1 MKNLIL
7 NWLGVSPWAINNF
20 EGDGRLP
27 SAVSHIVRKEVAKLG
42 FTKLNGNGGLFDLVH
57 DELNRTYDL
66 EGMYS
71 NLDDIKNSLEDL
83 ESNADRWDD
92 MSDKLEDMDMEAIV
106 EEVGNQVD
114 FDKVQELDDRL
125 TELLAGYKL
134 EVKLTQEN
142 Y

>member
-7 NWLGVSPWAINNF
+7 KWLGL
-20 EGDGRLP
+20 DQ
-27 SAVSHIVRKEVAKLG
+27 LG
-42 FTKLNGNGGLFDLVH
+42 FTKLNGNGGLFDLIE
-57 DELNRTYDL
+57 DELNRAYDL
-66 EGMYS
+66 GGMYS
-71 NLDDIKNSLEDL
+71 KLDDMKYLLEDL
-83 ESNADRWDD
+83 ESRGNDWDD
-92 MSDKLEDMDMEAIV
+92 MKDQLENI
-106 EEVGNQVD
+106 D

>member
-7 NWLGVSPWAINNF
+7 KWFGLTPWAIGEASRISVREEMAKQREENIDLITNRLNNSYDIDGMSSKVDDMHWQIQDLENS
-20 EGDGRLP
+20 EGRWNDMADKMEELDIDGL
-27 SAVSHIVRKEVAKLG
+27 VSDIEAKL
-42 FTKLNGNGGLFDLVH
+42 
-57 DELNRTYDL
+57 
-66 EGMYS
+66 
-71 NLDDIKNSLEDL
+71 
-83 ESNADRWDD
+83 
-92 MSDKLEDMDMEAIV
+92 
-106 EEVGNQVD
+106 D

>member
-1 MKNLIL
+1 MKNLIYK
-7 NWLGVSPWAINNF
+7 WLGLSPWAIEQVVKVHLAEEIKKLRTN
-20 EGDGRLP
+20 
-27 SAVSHIVRKEVAKLG
+27 SLG
-42 FTKLNGNGGLFDLVH
+42 FTKLNGNGGLFDLVE
-57 DELNRTYDL
+57 DELNKNYDL
-66 EGMYS
+66 DGMYS
-71 NLDDIKNSLEDL
+71 KLDDMKYLLEDL
-83 ESNADRWDD
+83 ESRANRWDD
-92 MSDKLEDMDMEAIV
+92 MADKLEDMDMEAII

>member
-7 NWLGVSPWAINNF
+7 KWLGL
-20 EGDGRLP
+20 DQ
-27 SAVSHIVRKEVAKLG
+27 LG
-42 FTKLNGNGGLFDLVH
+42 FTKLNGNGGLFDLVE
-57 DELNRTYDL
+57 DELNKNYDL
-66 EGMYS
+66 DGMYS
-71 NLDDIKNSLEDL
+71 KLDDMKYLLEDL
-83 ESNADRWDD
+83 ESRGNDWDD
-92 MSDKLEDMDMEAIV
+92 MKDQLENI
-106 EEVGNQVD
+106 D

>member
-1 MKNLIL
+1 MKNLIYK
-7 NWLGVSPWAINNF
+7 WLGLSPWAI
-20 EGDGRLP
+20 EQ
-27 SAVSHIVRKEVAKLG
+27 VVRVHLAEEIKKLRTNSLG
-42 FTKLNGNGGLFDLVH
+42 FTKLNGNGGLFDLVE
-57 DELNRTYDL
+57 DQLNRVYDL

-71 NLDDIKNSLEDL
+71 KLEDMKYLLEDL
-83 ESNADRWDD
+83 ESRGNDWDD
-92 MSDKLEDMDMEAIV
+92 MKDQLENI
-106 EEVGNQVD
+106 D

>member
-7 NWLGVSPWAINNF
+7 KWLGVSAWAINDF

-27 SAVSHIVRKEVAKLG
+27 SAVSHIVREQMAKQREE
-42 FTKLNGNGGLFDLVH
+42 NVDLVINR
-57 DELNRTYDL
+57 LNNSADIN
-66 EGMYS
+66 GMS
-71 NLDDIKNSLEDL
+71 SKLDDMEYSLQDL
-83 ESNADRWDD
+83 ESRGNDWDD
-92 MSDKLEDMDMEAIV
+92 MRDQLENI
-106 EEVGNQVD
+106 D

>member
-7 NWLGVSPWAINNF
+7 KWLGL
-20 EGDGRLP
+20 DQ
-27 SAVSHIVRKEVAKLG
+27 LG
-42 FTKLNGNGGLFDLVH
+42 FTKLNGNGGFFDLVE

-66 EGMYS
+66 GGMS
-71 NLDDIKNSLEDL
+71 SKLDDMKYLLEDL
-83 ESNADRWDD
+83 ESRADRWND
-92 MSDKLEDMDMEAIV
+92 MADKLEDMDMEAII

-125 TELLAGYKL
+125 TELLSGYKL

>member
-7 NWLGVSPWAINNF
+7 KWLGLSPWAIGEAVRISVREEMAKQREENIDLIINRLNNSYDI
-20 EGDGRLP
+20 DGM
-27 SAVSHIVRKEVAKLG
+27 SSKV
-42 FTKLNGNGGLFDLVH
+42 
-57 DELNRTYDL
+57 
-66 EGMYS
+66 
-71 NLDDIKNSLEDL
+71 DDMHWQIQDL
-83 ESNADRWDD
+83 ESSEGRWND
-92 MSDKLEDMDMEAIV
+92 MSDKLEDM
-106 EEVGNQVD
+106 D

>member
-7 NWLGVSPWAINNF
+7 KWLGL
-20 EGDGRLP
+20 DQ
-27 SAVSHIVRKEVAKLG
+27 LG
-42 FTKLNGNGGLFDLVH
+42 FTKLNGNGGLFDLVE

-66 EGMYS
+66 DGMYS
-71 NLDDIKNSLEDL
+71 KIDDMKYLLEDL
-83 ESNADRWDD
+83 ESRGNDWDD
-92 MSDKLEDMDMEAIV
+92 MKDQLENI
-106 EEVGNQVD
+106 D

>member
-1 MKNLIL
+1 MKNLIYK
-7 NWLGVSPWAINNF
+7 WLGLSPWAI
-20 EGDGRLP
+20 EQ
-27 SAVSHIVRKEVAKLG
+27 VVRVHLAEEIKKLRTNSLG
-42 FTKLNGNGGLFDLVH
+42 FTKLNGNGGLFDLVE
-57 DELNRTYDL
+57 DQLNRVYDL
-66 EGMYS
+66 EGMS
-71 NLDDIKNSLEDL
+71 SKLDDMHWSIDDI
-83 ESNADRWDD
+83 ESRADRWDD

-106 EEVGNQVD
+106 EEVRNQVD

>member
-7 NWLGVSPWAINNF
+7 KWFGLTPWAIGEAVRISVREEMAKQREENIDLIINRLNNSYDI
-20 EGDGRLP
+20 DGM
-27 SAVSHIVRKEVAKLG
+27 SSKV
-42 FTKLNGNGGLFDLVH
+42 
-57 DELNRTYDL
+57 
-66 EGMYS
+66 
-71 NLDDIKNSLEDL
+71 DDMHWQIQDL
-83 ESNADRWDD
+83 ESSEGRWND
-92 MSDKLEDMDMEAIV
+92 MSDKLEDM
-106 EEVGNQVD
+106 D

>member
-7 NWLGVSPWAINNF
+7 NWLGVSPWAVNDF

-27 SAVSHIVRKEVAKLG
+27 SAVSHIVREEVAKLG
-42 FTKLNGNGGLFDLVH
+42 FTKLNGNGGLFGLVE
-57 DELNRTYDL
+57 DQLNRVYDL

-71 NLDDIKNSLEDL
+71 KVDDMKYLLEDL
-83 ESNADRWDD
+83 ESRTD
-92 MSDKLEDMDMEAIV
+92 
-106 EEVGNQVD
+106 D
-114 FDKVQELDDRL
+114 FDEEIKDIDFCKVQELDDRL

>member
-7 NWLGVSPWAINNF
+7 NWLGVSPWAVNNF

-27 SAVSHIVRKEVAKLG
+27 SAVSHIVREEVAKLG
-42 FTKLNGNGGLFDLVH
+42 FTKLNGEGGLFDLVE
-57 DELNRTYDL
+57 DELNRNYDL
-66 EGMYS
+66 DGMYS
-71 NLDDIKNSLEDL
+71 KIDDMKYLLEDL
-83 ESNADRWDD
+83 ESRVNDWDNND
-92 MSDKLEDMDMEAIV
+92 DDQLEDIKDQLENI
-106 EEVGNQVD
+106 D

-134 EVKLTQEN
+134 EVKLTQEA

>member
-7 NWLGVSPWAINNF
+7 KWLGL
-20 EGDGRLP
+20 DQ
-27 SAVSHIVRKEVAKLG
+27 LG
-42 FTKLNGNGGLFDLVH
+42 FTKLNGNGGFFDLVE
-57 DELNRTYDL
+57 DELNRAYDL
-66 EGMYS
+66 GGMYS
-71 NLDDIKNSLEDL
+71 KLDDMKYLLEDL
-83 ESNADRWDD
+83 ESRGNDWDD
-92 MSDKLEDMDMEAIV
+92 MKDQLENI
-106 EEVGNQVD
+106 D

>member
-7 NWLGVSPWAINNF
+7 KWLGINPWM
-20 EGDGRLP
+20 
-27 SAVSHIVRKEVAKLG
+27 
-42 FTKLNGNGGLFDLVH
+42 LNMKDIEDCMLRVLIQ
-57 DELNRTYDL
+57 RYDI
-66 EGMYS
+66 EGMS
-71 NLDDIKNSLEDL
+71 SKLDDMEYSLEDL
-83 ESNADRWDD
+83 ESRGNDWDD
-92 MSDKLEDMDMEAIV
+92 MRDQLENI
-106 EEVGNQVD
+106 D